1 MRGVHLHPD
10 GTVTETTEVYVVSVR
25 EVACTPTQV
34 DIRAPVVEA
43 VLGSARRQLWW
54 EGHSI

>member
-43 VLGSARRQLWW
+43 VLGSARRQL
-54 EGHSI
+54 